1 MPSLKNVVDTHGAE
15 SICVNFLQLETKINN
30 HGVSRLEFFPPVFFR
45 IQNFSQWF
53 STFYKK
59 NIFWT
64 VLTKQEAIGTGL
76 EYTQNTRKNGYFSIV
91 QIHTYWKFAVQFFL
105 NLYSWDKKVQSA
117 NTKKLIAAPAI
128 CYFIFMLITFLSYLL
143 KLQCHSI
150 FNFYESN

>member
-1 MPSLKNVVDTHGAE
+1 MRSLKNVVDTHGAE

-30 HGVSRLEFFPPVFFR
+30 HRVSRLEFFPPVFFR

-76 EYTQNTRKNGYFSIV
+76 EYTQNTRKNG
-91 QIHTYWKFAVQFFL
+91 
-105 NLYSWDKKVQSA
+105 
-117 NTKKLIAAPAI
+117 
-128 CYFIFMLITFLSYLL
+128 
-143 KLQCHSI
+143 
-150 FNFYESN
+150 